1 MDTRENEKREYDI
14 QRQIIQLVSQATLK
28 NNKDY
33 VDTFVLLVS
42 VIIKNEKVPNGVVVT
57 GLWQILKD
65 YLDELRKDVIIKKEL
80 H

>member
-1 MDTRENEKREYDI
+1 MDTKENEKREYDI

>member
-1 MDTRENEKREYDI
+1 MDTKENEKREYDI

-28 NNKDY
+28 NNKEY